1 MTHVFVGG
9 VSGPLG
15 RPSGASTSFRILY
28 IHKQHLSI
36 SSSREPPRRGRGAP
50 SMRPPTHT
58 HTHQPCA
65 GARPSRLPP
74 TRRGA
79 DGGCPSDAYV
89 AAARALGAAPPLGL
103 ASFGGEGA
111 TPPPRVGP
119 ASRQPRGR
127 SRQGGGRAQPRS
139 ELSRYPLTHTAGADP
154 PPYSVLPAVS
164 ALVLFSLA
172 PSASLAGRG
181 QGAGRRR
188 GWLYPNQ

>member
-111 TPPPRVGP
+111 PPPPPRRPCFAPAARALATGGRQSPAPLRVEQVPPDAHGWRGSPPLFRVACSVCPCAFLVG
-119 ASRQPRGR
+119 AFSQPRG
-127 SRQGGGRAQPRS
+127 
-139 ELSRYPLTHTAGADP
+139 AGAG
-154 PPYSVLPAVS
+154 SGASERLVVS
-164 ALVLFSLA
+164 
-172 PSASLAGRG
+172 
-181 QGAGRRR
+181 
-188 GWLYPNQ
+188 